1 MHELGISS
9 IHPDAPAMFS
19 AAAIMRAPID
29 VDAAAD
35 RFASLWGETIVPR
48 WEVVDEDA
56 GDAGRVLHFEV
67 DGVHVL
73 LTPVNHGLTLEKGQL
88 PLHRF
93 HVAASFFAPETSD
106 AEANPDDEPSASAS
120 APSAAS
126 CERDP
131 AHGPAEEMEELRRRH
146 RMVSAHVVFTEVMDA
161 LMREPAAIGVYRD
174 ELGVLMPPSMV
185 TKLAELL
192 TTGQAPL
199 PLWVN
204 VRVHKH
210 DLTFGRTLGLTNFGH
225 LDLQVRDSTR
235 SEEEVYNLL
244 MNVANYI
251 VTGETYLLPSQ
262 TLGYTDGGQIVIS
275 QEVSQADGATVIRL
289 DF

>member
-29 VDAAAD
+29 LDAAVA
-35 RFASLWGETIVPR
+35 RLSSLWGESIEPE
-48 WEVVDEDA
+48 WEVVDERA
-56 GDAGRVLHFEV
+56 GDAGRVLHFEL
-67 DGVHVL
+67 GSVHVL
-73 LTPVNHGLTLEKGQL
+73 LTPVNHGLSLEKGQL

-93 HVAASFFAPETSD
+93 HVAASFFAPDEGATGAGGGDD
-106 AEANPDDEPSASAS
+106 A
-120 APSAAS
+120 AA
-126 CERDP
+126 RP
-131 AHGPAEEMEELRRRH
+131 VVELRRRH
-146 RMVSAHVVFTEVMDA
+146 RMVAAHTAFTQVMDA

-174 ELGVLMPPSMV
+174 ELGVLMPPSMA

-199 PLWVN
+199 PLWIN
-204 VRVHKH
+204 VRVHRH

-225 LDLQVRDSTR
+225 LDLQVRESTR

-244 MNVANYI
+244 MNVANYV
-251 VTGETYLLPSQ
+251 VTGDTFLLPGQS
-262 TLGYTDGGQIVIS
+262 LGYTDGEQIAIS
-275 QEVSQADGATVIRL
+275 QELSQADGATVIRL

>member
-9 IHPDAPAMFS
+9 IHPSAPAMFS

-29 VDAAAD
+29 LEAAVE
-35 RFASLWGETIVPR
+35 RFAALWGEPVMPE
-48 WEVVDEDA
+48 WDVVDEHT
-56 GDAGRVLHFEV
+56 GDSGRVLHFEL

-73 LTPVNHGLTLEKGQL
+73 LTPVPHGLVLERGQL

-93 HVAASFFAPETSD
+93 HVAASFFV
-106 AEANPDDEPSASAS
+106 PDDG
-120 APSAAS
+120 AP
-126 CERDP
+126 DP
-131 AHGPAEEMEELRRRH
+131 APGEPDPEAALARELRRRH
-146 RMVSAHVVFTEVMDA
+146 KMVKAHIVFTEVMDG

-185 TKLAELL
+185 TSLAEML
-192 TTGQAPL
+192 TKGQAPL

-204 VRVHKH
+204 VRVHSH

-225 LDLQVRDSTR
+225 LDVQVRESTR
-235 SEEEVYNLL
+235 SEEDVYNLL
-244 MNVANYI
+244 MNVANYV
-251 VTGETYLLPSQ
+251 VTGDTFLLPSQ
-262 TLGYTDGGQIVIS
+262 TLGYTDGEQIVIS